1 MRLTK
6 KDIERANKRRKYSDG
21 RGLFLSVSKNGSKT
35 WSFCY
40 RFPDP
45 SKDTTGPGGK
55 LKRGYR
61 EREMSLGSIDFMDVD
76 EARDRTVELRRLV
89 RQGIDPMEERDR
101 ENRHVVRQKR
111 DGFTF
116 KQVAERYIDMKKAE
130 WDEGGASEQS
140 WRGSLGK
147 HVYPVIGDMAVDR
160 IDRADIL
167 DLLRPIW
174 TAVPVTATRLLPR
187 LDQIF
192 DYAIAEG
199 PRTGPNPADRHN
211 VRKSLPNAAKVHT
224 PKRQKA
230 IPYKAVPAFMVEL
243 HRRQEA
249 NPMAVSPKALEF
261 TILTAMRRKEVV
273 QATWDEI
280 DLENATWTIPATR
293 MKVKRTGGGE
303 EREAHRVPL
312 SARALELLASLPR
325 EEGNPYLFIALSDR
339 KRGGHLDLE
348 APRKYL
354 VDDMGY
360 AGTATLHGFRSSFKT
375 WAAEASD
382 YPHELSEIAIAH
394 YPNDKTVS
402 AYQRTDLL
410 EKRAPMMRDWS
421 AFLTGKADDAA

>member
-6 KDIERANKRRKYSDG
+6 KDIDRASKRRKYSDG

-45 SKDTTGPGGK
+45 SKDTTGPDGK

-61 EREMSLGSIDFMDVD
+61 EREMSLGSIDFMDLD
-76 EARDRTVELRRLV
+76 DARDRTVELRRLV
-89 RQGIDPMEERDR
+89 RQGIDPMEERGR
-101 ENRHVVRQKR
+101 ETRLVVRQKR
-111 DGFTF
+111 DGSTF

-130 WDEGGASEQS
+130 WDAGGASEQS
-140 WRGSLGK
+140 WRGSLSK
-147 HVYPVIGDMAVDR
+147 HVFPVIGEMSVDR

-174 TAVPVTATRLLPR
+174 TSVPVTATRLLPR

-199 PRTGPNPADRHN
+199 LRSGTNPADRQN
-211 VRKSLPNAAKVHT
+211 VRKSLPNAAKVHS
-224 PKRQKA
+224 PKRHKA
-230 IPYKAVPAFMVEL
+230 LSYSDVPHFMAKLAKREGVAP
-243 HRRQEA
+243 R
-249 NPMAVSPKALEF
+249 ALEF
-261 TILTAMRRKEVV
+261 TILTALRTSEVIG
-273 QATWDEI
+273 ATWDEI
-280 DLENATWTIPATR
+280 DMEAGIWTIPAER
-293 MKVKRTGGGE
+293 MKIKRRGSGE
-303 EREAHRVPL
+303 AREAHRVPL
-312 SARALELLASLPR
+312 PKAALDLLRALPRLESNPFVFVSVQERKMGEGLSNMAMLNLLK
-325 EEGNPYLFIALSDR
+325 N
-339 KRGGHLDLE
+339 
-348 APRKYL
+348 
-354 VDDMGY
+354 DMGL
-360 AGTATLHGFRSSFKT
+360 AGKATVHGFRSSFKT

-410 EKRAPMMRDWS
+410 EKRAPMMRDW
-421 AFLTGKADDAA
+421 AVFLAGDTK

>member
-6 KDIERANKRRKYSDG
+6 KDIDRASKRRKYSDG
-21 RGLFLSVSKNGSKT
+21 RGLFLSVSKSGSKT

-45 SKDTTGPGGK
+45 SKDATGPDGTV
-55 LKRGYR
+55 KRGYR

-76 EARDRTVELRRLV
+76 EARDRCVELRRLV

-101 ENRHVVRQKR
+101 ETRHVVRQKR
-111 DGFTF
+111 DGSTF

-130 WDEGGASEQS
+130 WDAGGASEQS

-160 IDRADIL
+160 IDRADVL

-174 TAVPVTATRLLPR
+174 TGVPVTATRLLPR

-199 PRTGPNPADRHN
+199 LRTGANPADRHN
-211 VRKSLPNAAKVHT
+211 VRKSLPNAAKVHS
-224 PKRQKA
+224 PKRHKA
-230 IPYKAVPAFMVEL
+230 LSYGDVPAFMAKL
-243 HRRQEA
+243 ARRDGVA
-249 NPMAVSPKALEF
+249 PRALEF
-261 TILTAMRRKEVV
+261 TIMTALRTSEVIG
-273 QATWDEI
+273 ATWDEI
-280 DLENATWTIPATR
+280 DMEAGIWTVPAER
-293 MKVKRTGGGE
+293 MKIKRRGSGE
-303 EREAHRVPL
+303 AREAHRVPL
-312 SARALELLASLPR
+312 PEKALNLLRSLPR
-325 EEGNPYLFIALSDR
+325 LEGNPFVFVSVQERKKGEGLSNMAMLNLL
-339 KRGGHLDLE
+339 KN
-348 APRKYL
+348 
-354 VDDMGY
+354 DMGL
-360 AGTATLHGFRSSFKT
+360 AGKATVHGFRSSFKT

-394 YPNDKTVS
+394 YPSDKTVS

-410 EKRAPMMRDWS
+410 EKRAPMMKDWA
-421 AFLTGKADDAA
+421 AFVTGKAGDAS